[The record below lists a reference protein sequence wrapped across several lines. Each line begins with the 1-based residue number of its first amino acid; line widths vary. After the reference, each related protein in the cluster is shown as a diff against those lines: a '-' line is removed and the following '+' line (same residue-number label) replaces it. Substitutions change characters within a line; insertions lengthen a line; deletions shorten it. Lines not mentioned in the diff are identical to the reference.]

1 MERTVSAQAAL
12 ISSQTE
18 MLKEINK
25 KLLESE
31 QKMAD
36 YLHAKVRKRPAAGSE
51 DDYEENSKKL
61 KTT

>member
-36 YLHAKVRKRPAAGSE
+36 YLHAKVRKRPAASSE